1 MADAEFKVEG
11 LDDLLKKLDRLPEN
25 LEKNVL
31 RGAIRASATP
41 IVKDAKARVPV
52 LQTPDARRVAGALR
66 RSIHARSVQMKNG
79 RLTGGVTAGGSDKS
93 AGKKDTYYARFVEF
107 GTAKMQARPFL
118 RPAIDHQTGA
128 ATEAFGTYIRD
139 RLKEFIYL

>member
-1 MADAEFKVEG
+1 MDAEFNVTG

-31 RGAIRASATP
+31 RGAIRASAAP
-41 IVKDAKARVPV
+41 IVKDAKTRVPV
-52 LQTPDARRVAGALR
+52 LQDRDDRRIAGALR
-66 RSIHARSVQMKNG
+66 RSIRARSVQMKNG

-93 AGKKDTYYARFVEF
+93 RGKGDTFYARFVEF

-118 RPAIDHQTGA
+118 RPAIDHQTGN
-128 ATEAFGTYIRD
+128 ATEAFGSYIRD
-139 RLKEFIYL
+139 RLKEFIFL